1 MYVLLIIAIYSD
13 SCVEKTL
20 IYYPHIT
27 KKCDICDM
35 IQIETIFDILVKGF
49 IIGVVVSAP
58 LGPVGVLCIQRTL
71 NKGRWYGF
79 VTGLGASLSD
89 IAYALLTGYG
99 MSFVFD
105 YINKNIFYLQLLG
118 SVMLLLFGI
127 YTFRSNP
134 VQSIRP
140 ASSSKGSYFHNFI
153 TAFFVTLS
161 NPLIIFLFIGLF
173 ARFAFVQPGV
183 LVFEEITGYLAIAI
197 GALTW
202 WLGIT
207 YFVNKVRTKFNSGI
221 CCRIDLY
228 FVGRVTLLRDN
239 IMNQIAQQL
248 KEKNIAEYLIYMW
261 QEEDLIRANHC
272 EPEEMEA
279 NVIARY
285 PEEQRPAMRE
295 WYTNLIT
302 MMGEEGVR
310 EKGHLQINKNVIINL
325 TELHNALSSSPKFPF
340 YSAAYFKALP
350 FIVEL
355 RNKNGKKD
363 EPELET
369 CFEALYGVL
378 LLRLQKKSISE
389 GTAKAVEAITS
400 FLSMLANYYDK
411 DRKGELKL
419 DE

>member
-89 IAYALLTGYG
+89 IAYALLTG
-99 MSFVFD
+99 
-105 YINKNIFYLQLLG
+105 
-118 SVMLLLFGI
+118 GI

-183 LVFEEITGYLAIAI
+183 LVFEEITGYLSI
-197 GALTW
+197 
-202 WLGIT
+202 
-207 YFVNKVRTKFNSGI
+207 YVVSG
-221 CCRIDLY
+221 Y
-228 FVGRVTLLRDN
+228 
-239 IMNQIAQQL
+239 
-248 KEKNIAEYLIYMW
+248 
-261 QEEDLIRANHC
+261 
-272 EPEEMEA
+272 
-279 NVIARY
+279 
-285 PEEQRPAMRE
+285 
-295 WYTNLIT
+295 
-302 MMGEEGVR
+302 
-310 EKGHLQINKNVIINL
+310 
-325 TELHNALSSSPKFPF
+325 
-340 YSAAYFKALP
+340 
-350 FIVEL
+350 
-355 RNKNGKKD
+355 
-363 EPELET
+363 
-369 CFEALYGVL
+369 
-378 LLRLQKKSISE
+378 
-389 GTAKAVEAITS
+389 
-400 FLSMLANYYDK
+400 
-411 DRKGELKL
+411 
-419 DE
+419 